1 MINMDELKQAYRH
14 HLLAFKIKPL
24 QAYARSI
31 GVDSP
36 TKQNK
41 DEVILSI
48 IAVRTGEIQPI
59 PLSTRGAPVKN
70 TDFDANLPEGLEE
83 IDVRF
88 MVGKQNAIPSLPNS
102 FDYKA
107 RINEIKRHPT
117 VWTLRDPDAKEP
129 EDESAKRIYKGQ
141 IATFNGVSML
151 LPLDGLDKE
160 EKFLIPVELIR
171 QGELEEGD
179 VITCY
184 AEERGQC
191 LVATDV
197 LTVNE
202 RVCGTYRRKKLEES
216 ALCFP
221 EERLHFYD
229 GKKFTAA
236 TNKYLEW
243 LIPFGK
249 GQRGL
254 IIGPPKSGKSTL
266 FLQTANAAKELND
279 GLQVFVLLVGQSP
292 ENVGLFRKQVPAE
305 HFVYTT
311 YEEEPERQ
319 IFLANLMLSRAVKYA
334 ECGNDVL
341 LLVDSINALA
351 SAYNDTEESS
361 GGKKLEGGLESK
373 TVQYIKK
380 YLGTARCFDKGGSI
394 TILGALSCATGNP
407 ADEGLFT
414 RLSPISGLDIVLS
427 GELAKRRIYPA
438 VDYARTR
445 SKDGNTLASD
455 REVLLENK
463 IRDSYLP
470 ANGQEALIELLKKS
484 QNLEEFEKSLD

>member
-1 MINMDELKQAYRH
+1 MTNMDELKKAYKH
-14 HLLAFKIKPL
+14 HLLAFTIKPL

-31 GVDSP
+31 GVDNP
-36 TKQNK
+36 TKQSK

-48 IAVRTGEIQPI
+48 IAIRTGEIKPI

-70 TDFDANLPEGLEE
+70 KDFSENIPEGLDA

-88 MVGKQNAIPSLPNS
+88 MIGKQSTTQSLPNT

-107 RINEIKRHPT
+107 RVNEMKKHPT

-129 EDESAKRIYKGQ
+129 EDEGAKRIYKGQ
-141 IATFNGVSML
+141 ISTFEGVSML
-151 LPLDGLDKE
+151 LPLDGLDREK
-160 EKFLIPVELIR
+160 KFLLPVELIR

-184 AEERGQC
+184 AEDRGHC
-191 LVATDV
+191 LIATDV

-202 RVCGTYRRKKLEES
+202 RVCGTYRRKNFEES

-221 EERLHFYD
+221 QERLHFYD
-229 GKKFTAA
+229 GKKFTAP

-254 IIGPPKSGKSTL
+254 VIGAPKSGKSTL
-266 FLQTANAAKELND
+266 FLQTAKAAKELND

-292 ENVGLFRKQVPAE
+292 ENVGLFRKEVPNE
-305 HFVYTT
+305 HLVCTT
-311 YEEEPERQ
+311 YEEEPDRQ
-319 IFLANLMLSRAVKYA
+319 VFLADILLKRAIRYA

-351 SAYNDTEESS
+351 SAYNDTEASS

-380 YLGTARCFDKGGSI
+380 YFGSAHCLDKGGSL
-394 TILGALSCATGNP
+394 TILGAISTQTGNP
-407 ADEGLFT
+407 ADDVLLSK
-414 RLSPISGLDIVLS
+414 LSPISGLDIVLS

-438 VDYARTR
+438 IDFARTR
-445 SKDGNTLASD
+445 SKESNTLASE

-463 IRDSYLP
+463 VRDNYLP
-470 ANGQEALIELLKKS
+470 SHGQEAFIELLKKTQS
-484 QNLEEFEKSLD
+484 VEELEKGID